1 MFNSSSRMHATMENV
16 VYIGYGNL
24 VRKYDAIRC
33 AMLNH
38 SSGSVGGGLHRAAWS
53 FRRIIDQSITE
64 WPFADTEF
72 LCSQKKVSCFCVF
85 HKIHPNTL

>member
-1 MFNSSSRMHATMENV
+1 MLMFNSSSRMHATMENV

-38 SSGSVGGGLHRAAWS
+38 SSGSVGGGLHRAA
-53 FRRIIDQSITE
+53 
-64 WPFADTEF
+64 
-72 LCSQKKVSCFCVF
+72 
-85 HKIHPNTL
+85 